1 MTRTSSCLS
10 LSLVFLTAGS
20 PVRGAEPLVLVRKGH
35 RGRYGKPV
43 IYDECKYEGD
53 IPQAWGN
60 LDAKTM
66 TQRFWL
72 GTLSGCY
79 VGHGETYK
87 HPQDILWWCK
97 GGVLHGESPRRI
109 QWLKDFMAQ
118 GPPFGQLRLLGDGQ
132 GRYLLAED
140 GEYYLLYCP
149 DTRTQS
155 VELAGD
161 GRYKMEVYWF
171 LSGWE

>member
-1 MTRTSSCLS
+1 
-10 LSLVFLTAGS
+10 
-20 PVRGAEPLVLVRKGH
+20 
-35 RGRYGKPV
+35 
-43 IYDECKYEGD
+43 
-53 IPQAWGN
+53 
-60 LDAKTM
+60 M

-97 GGVLHGESPRRI
+97 GGVLHGKSPRRI
-109 QWLKDFMAQ
+109 QWLKDLMAQ
-118 GPPFGQLRLLGDGQ
+118 APPFDQLRPLGDGQ
-132 GRYLLAED
+132 GRYLLAKD

-149 DTRTQS
+149 DTQTQR

-161 GRYKMEVYWF
+161 GRYKTEVIDP
-171 LSGWE
+171 WEMTVTPQGTVEPGVYTVRPTKLDQAYRFTPAAGEPRAASR